1 MKTTMKQMRF
11 VKIVGGVIASVAV
24 IGAATVAVSYMHHA
38 HMAVLQPRGV
48 VARQERQLMFTAV
61 LLSLVVVL
69 PVFGLLAYVAWRY
82 RASNTRARYVPD
94 WDANNLLESIW
105 WLIPSLL
112 ILILSVI
119 TWRSSHELDPY
130 RPLASKVSPLTV
142 QVVALDWKWLFI
154 YPAQHIATVNYLELP
169 AGTPINFELTSDAPM
184 NSFWIPQLGGQMY
197 AMPGMSTQLHLEA
210 DRPGAYIGSSANIS
224 GVGFAGMT
232 FSVHAVASA
241 DFSTWVAG
249 ARNAA
254 PLTMQKYQ
262 ALAMPSK
269 ANAPATYGSP
279 APNLYTNIMM
289 KYMMAPQGK
298 DSPTPLA
305 TGDGMDAMPMSM
317 PMTGAQP

>member
-1 MKTTMKQMRF
+1 MKQMRF
-11 VKIVGGVIASVAV
+11 GKVAGGVLACAAV
-24 IGAATVAVSYMHHA
+24 IGAATAAVLYMHHA
-38 HMAVLQPRGV
+38 HIAVLQPRGV
-48 VARQERQLMFTAV
+48 VAHQERQLIFTAG
-61 LLSLVVVL
+61 LLSLVVVV

-82 RASNTRARYVPD
+82 RASNVNARYSPD
-94 WDANNLLESIW
+94 WDANNLLESMW

-130 RPLASKVSPLTV
+130 RSLASKVSPLTV

-154 YPAQHIATVNYLELP
+154 YPAQHVATVNYLELP
-169 AGTPINFELTSDAPM
+169 VGTPINFELTSDAPM

-210 DRPGAYIGSSANIS
+210 DRPGMYSGSSANIS

-232 FSVHAVASA
+232 FSVHAVTPT
-241 DFSTWVAG
+241 DFSAWVTG
-249 ARNAA
+249 ARHAA
-254 PLTMQKYQ
+254 PLDMQKYQ

-269 ANAPATYGSP
+269 ANGPATYGTP
-279 APNLYTNIMM
+279 APNLYTNVVM

-298 DSPTPLA
+298 TSPMPLA
-305 TGDGMDAMPMSM
+305 TGDEMSAMSPGMSM
-317 PMTGAQP
+317 SMSMAGAQQ